1 MKVVPPDLVVPPTA
15 APAGATS
22 VRVVGGDLSLLPV
35 GTLLAATVTR
45 PGLREAVL
53 TVNGQQLAIR
63 PGVSLQPGT
72 VLVVRVPPGSKA
84 PALELVGQ
92 APAPESGQ
100 PGSPVA
106 LAAGTPTPRTPPEVP
121 AAPGRVTDGRAA
133 AAAERVGRPTTPP
146 PTAPVP
152 VQPAAVSVAD
162 VLAVLPD
169 GRVRV
174 RIDGAEEVATSAEK
188 LVAGGRYV
196 VRVERTPE
204 AVALRSAADTP
215 DLPAA
220 LAGAVLRGAPPPN
233 LAAAIQPLLAE
244 LAALQAGDGP
254 DAAALPA
261 KVREAA
267 AAVQA
272 TLRSFVPADGRPP
285 TGGELQALVE
295 NGGLHFEA
303 KLARLVLGD
312 AAPDVLPAADRPG
325 SAALAPTPADA
336 REAAVRETL
345 RALLTTDA
353 KPADAAPPRSPT
365 EPPAPQPDAKPVRS
379 EPSPGERPPQTDAAP
394 RPERGPV
401 GSDLKGDLLRLL
413 QAVQEVGTAAA
424 PAPAARAAL
433 DGIEAQQAA
442 NVVAQSTGTP
452 YFLQVPFPD
461 GAAWRTL
468 HLALEP
474 DARRGRQGEN
484 GDGGVRLLMHVPLAE
499 LGDTWI
505 DAGVSEERFRAV
517 LYLEAAE
524 TRNRVRAEL
533 PGLRD
538 ELRADGFA
546 EVHLDVRA
554 TADLPARHR
563 RQGAAMLAGRPDTV
577 TVVDVR
583 A

>member
-15 APAGATS
+15 PAAGPTS
-22 VRVVGGDLSLLPV
+22 VRVLSGDLSLLPV
-35 GTLLAATVTR
+35 GSLLAATVTR
-45 PGLREAVL
+45 PGVREAVL
-53 TVNGQQLAIR
+53 TVNGLQLAIR
-63 PGVSLQPGT
+63 PGTTLQPGT

-106 LAAGTPTPRTPPEVP
+106 LATGTPTPRASPEVP
-121 AAPGRVTDGRAA
+121 AAT
-133 AAAERVGRPTTPP
+133 ERTVRTTTPTADRVP
-146 PTAPVP
+146 PSAN
-152 VQPAAVSVAD
+152 PAAVSVAD
-162 VLAVLPD
+162 VLTVLPD

-174 RIDGAEEVATSAEK
+174 RIDGAEEVATAAGK
-188 LVAGGRYV
+188 LVPGGRYV

-204 AVALRSAADTP
+204 TVFLRPAADTP
-215 DLPAA
+215 DLPVA

-233 LAAAIQPLLAE
+233 LAAALQPLLTE
-244 LAALQAGDGP
+244 LVALRADDGT
-254 DAAALPA
+254 LPA

-267 AAVQA
+267 AAVQE
-272 TLRSFVPADGRPP
+272 TLRTFLPPDGRPP
-285 TGGELQALVE
+285 AAGELRNLVE

-312 AAPDVLPAADRPG
+312 AAPDALPAADRPG

-336 REAAVRETL
+336 REAAVREAL
-345 RALLTTDA
+345 RALLPTAA
-353 KPADAAPPRSPT
+353 KPVDATAPRSPT

-379 EPSPGERPPQTDAAP
+379 EPAPAERPPPADAALP
-394 RPERGPV
+394 RAVRGPV

-413 QAVQEVGTAAA
+413 QAVQEVGTAVA

-461 GAAWRTL
+461 GGAWRTL

-474 DARRGRQGEN
+474 DARRGRQGET

-499 LGDTWI
+499 LGDTWV
-505 DAGVSEERFRAV
+505 DAGVSGERFRAV

-563 RQGAAMLAGRPDTV
+563 KQGAAMVAGRPDTV